1 MGSSETVQVFT
12 DTEGRHGQFSRTEFR
27 KAGRGKV
34 RRWENGL
41 VGGGL
46 NAEIKGLALRLL

>member
-27 KAGRGKV
+27 KMGRGKV

-41 VGGGL
+41 VGGDL